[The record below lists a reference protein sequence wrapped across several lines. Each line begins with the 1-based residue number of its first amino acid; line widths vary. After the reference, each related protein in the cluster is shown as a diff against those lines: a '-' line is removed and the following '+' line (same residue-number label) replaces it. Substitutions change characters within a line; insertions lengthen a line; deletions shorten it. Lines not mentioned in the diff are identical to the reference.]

1 VRDFDGDFDGQRFWS
16 AGDMVRVV
24 AETYLLFDGFDVA
37 VRDWRCRSS
46 HPKRPSPNSQSRT
59 ARSWRSLR
67 QERPGRARDVGA
79 VKYERGREP
88 SDEDDASIS
97 D

>member
-1 VRDFDGDFDGQRFWS
+1 VRGFDGKFDGQRFRC
-16 AGDMVRVV
+16 AGDMVRVM

-59 ARSWRSLR
+59 ARSWRGLR
-67 QERPGRARDVGA
+67 QARPGRARDVVGA
-79 VKYERGREP
+79 VK
-88 SDEDDASIS
+88 
-97 D
+97 